1 MTRRPRRRRWLLV
14 AALTFAA
21 APACGTERLSTDEA
35 TQVAVDAFAAAGLDA
50 TVTDVVGDATV
61 DRAGD
66 GAFVQVHR
74 VDVDVDDIA
83 YEVGVSRSDGAVV
96 RLVES
101 RPGLTDAEAEAIA
114 SYRADLDDGTAR
126 RAVVGLLVLAVAIVA
141 IGLVLRRARLAA
153 ERAATT
159 ADDEIALD

>member
-1 MTRRPRRRRWLLV
+1 VVTLGAHRSGWLLL
-14 AALTFAA
+14 AALTLA
-21 APACGTERLSTDEA
+21 APACGTDRLSNDEA

-74 VDVDVDDIA
+74 VDLDVDGIG
-83 YEVGVSRSDGAVV
+83 YEVGVSRTDGAVV

-114 SYRADLDDGTAR
+114 EHRADLDDDTAR

-141 IGLVLRRARLAA
+141 IALLIRRARLAA
-153 ERAATT
+153 ERAAST
-159 ADDEIALD
+159 ADDEISLD